1 MIVALNILLSCTE
14 STNNK
19 RLCEALHG
27 PGNGELEIL
36 PLMIG
41 KGKQKKKKER
51 RKYIKKDAIKIKGHV
66 SMGNMCIFGW

>member
-1 MIVALNILLSCTE
+1 MIVALNILLCLAPSQLTIKGCV
-14 STNNK
+14 
-19 RLCEALHG
+19 RLCMVLAM
-27 PGNGELEIL
+27 EIL

-51 RKYIKKDAIKIKGHV
+51 RKYIKKDSIKIKGHA